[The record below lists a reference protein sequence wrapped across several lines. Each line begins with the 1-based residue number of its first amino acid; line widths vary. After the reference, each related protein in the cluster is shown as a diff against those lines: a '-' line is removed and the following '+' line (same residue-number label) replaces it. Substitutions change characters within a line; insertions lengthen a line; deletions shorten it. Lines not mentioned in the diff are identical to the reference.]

1 MERYDTF
8 AQFARQ
14 MPTIPYF
21 STRKYRKGRTSSIP
35 DAQQRKWGVR
45 VIVML
50 KYGKVYA
57 VSEAGYGRY
66 MYLPLLPSGGK
77 WCAHF

>member
-21 STRKYRKGRTSSIP
+21 STRKYRNGRTSSIP
-35 DAQQRKWGVR
+35 DAQQRKWGTR

-50 KYGKVYA
+50 KYANVYA
-57 VSEAGYGRY
+57 VSEAGQVRY
-66 MYLPLLPSGGK
+66 MYRTACPPGVSGR
-77 WCAHF
+77 AHL